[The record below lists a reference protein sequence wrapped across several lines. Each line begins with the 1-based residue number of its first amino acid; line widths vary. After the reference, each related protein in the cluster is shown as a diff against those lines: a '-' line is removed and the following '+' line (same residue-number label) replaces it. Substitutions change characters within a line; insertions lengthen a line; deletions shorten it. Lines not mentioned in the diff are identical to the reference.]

1 MDRDKAIRAAKLTAN
16 QVNSHKAADQV
27 ADLLRQGRASEVTN
41 DLMEQADP
49 QRLHH
54 HYTTGNTGMDMPM
67 DYASRMARAGQMG
80 FNTGNK
86 LYHGSVRDFNSFIP
100 SQSGKVG
107 PGVYM
112 TPNER
117 KAGIFSGY
125 EYDNNPRIEKLL
137 NEGNEKSSQVY
148 GLLATNRPATME
160 ARQAVRTNES
170 AYDDRAEHYRKK
182 FDEMGFDGVSVA
194 DERTILDPT
203 NIRSQFAR
211 FDPRLAH
218 LSHLSASTG
227 GAMELA
233 RHATAVGRAG
243 GQVAPSK
250 YMPNVPRAVHADGGP
265 VLPKGYS
272 LKVDREKMGVL
283 AHYNGQPVGQLT
295 LMRDRDSGDLTAFQM
310 AVHPKHQRK
319 GLMSAMHDAAED
331 AFGPMQPD
339 KTLTDDGF
347 AFWKGYR
354 PDAVSNN
361 LRFHA
366 DKLMGQTMQTRYGP
380 GTVKSVGSNGM
391 NTDLTDPERVGS
403 TGWAS
408 VKDNED
414 AIRGLGI
421 DPSTLKYADGGEVE
435 SKRDFVRD
443 NPGGEWLE
451 GKKARAA
458 QYPDD
463 KFMVGATTGV
473 IGGRSSM
480 FLPTHIL
487 KGIAGL
493 NDEVRTSGVHKYDSL
508 LSDAREGGFDPD
520 QKGNKVVVAVNHYG
534 QPYLLEGNTR
544 VAVAHSMGI
553 PKVKA
558 EVRYWNGAE
567 NVDGP
572 MHPEKVFGMASDNP
586 EIAKSDGGEVDGG
599 FEVGKK
605 YNGVIPQIKYLP
617 VHAIERQPSQY
628 EVSRVSDDVAKNMD
642 FSEPVEATAFRYGSN
657 NSEDHPS
664 VALQNGHHRLAAA
677 HQTGRPH
684 LPVTITAVNAKGEKL
699 NALKALS
706 DEIERTMVTKADGG
720 RVSYGNGGKS
730 LGLYSKAAQIIRN
743 QPQAKGSVDQLLA
756 MVSKTKGVKPAEL
769 TNAGRPAGD
778 TMSKEELAKHFDD
791 ALPKVDVER
800 IGGRDSNGFPQYEE
814 YTLPGGEN
822 YREHLLHL
830 SDERE
835 PPKALHRVMGA
846 FPRDFDSEEGA
857 RQYIRQLD
865 TMRNTPGMEGIAE
878 SLTRYPA
885 IYQRENG
892 RSTNPNDFKS
902 SHWDTPNVLAHVRMS
917 DRDNGETLHVHEV
930 QSDWGQ
936 EGRENGFHDPEKPF
950 EVVNKKT
957 KEVVSRHPDYSSMWD
972 AYRTHPD
979 SDNLTY
985 GDVRDEKPPQGPY
998 VGNTQQWTD
1007 LALKHIMMEAAKG
1020 GYKRVV
1026 FSPGEANADLYGQRK
1041 EVSKL
1046 EFLKSN
1052 DSGEAG
1058 ILSGFTPNGYYSSQ
1072 HDVESHADLPKL
1084 IGKENAANLLAQPPT
1099 PSPDKGE
1106 DRYTHTL
1113 QGPLQVGG
1121 HGMVDYY
1128 KNYVNQGAMKLLQ
1141 QHDQSA
1147 KPESYDLPEGYKG
1160 FALPVTDT
1168 SRESILKNGFQ
1179 AFQRGGEVRKAAGGQ
1194 VMGYVPMATLP
1205 VSRLAVARAPQYQ
1218 QQAPVA
1224 RFSESLNSLMDTVE
1238 GFKKKPE
1245 LEDVQQKADPSSGR
1259 DMLATASGQHAGYD
1273 PTGMS
1278 EAANAAYGKLVDAY
1292 GQPLII
1298 NSAYRDRKHNAEVGG
1313 ADNSQHI
1320 DGNAID
1326 VDVTGK
1332 PYDERVALA
1341 NLAWDAGY
1349 RGIGFYDN
1357 SMHFDVGDPRGW
1369 GPSHSRDSIPE
1380 WAQPFTEERYGYSGG
1395 GSAMDDNNQDKGME
1409 NGTTPINFATRPQ
1422 AGELPDAGGIRGG
1435 AGVLQAQNEAPLEGL
1450 PQKIV
1455 IPMTGQIIHAGADP
1469 RIRQVARDYMAQA
1482 GLPYSPPTKYARVD
1496 PKRAARIASDY
1507 TNMEDNP
1514 DDPLTKASYNA
1525 MIKETMDQYRAAK
1538 KSGLKIEFWNPRKQ
1552 EDPYKASPRLAT
1564 EDVRRNHHMWVFPTY
1579 SGYGSG
1585 EPISEDDAKKN
1596 PLLQLTGETWNGIPV
1611 TVNDVFRAI
1620 HDYYGHAKEGLGFRA
1635 DGEENA
1641 WRAHASMF
1649 SPLARMA
1656 MTSETRGQ
1664 NSWLNYGPHG
1674 EHNRKAR
1681 TEDTIFAPQKIGV
1694 LSHLSHHEGAE
1705 DFIKPEEISLM
1716 ASIRSRFGK
1725 KLGGAVDA
1733 ALALTR
1739 RFTKDGKSAISALK
1753 PKGK

>member
-1 MDRDKAIRAAKLTAN
+1 MDRDKAIRAAKLTTK
-16 QVNSHKAADQV
+16 QVSSHKAADQV
-27 ADLLRQGRASEVTN
+27 ADLLRQGRASEVTD
-41 DLMEQADP
+41 DLMAQADP

-243 GQVAPSK
+243 GQVVPSK
-250 YMPNVPRAVHADGGP
+250 YMPNVPRAVHADGGAANAP
-265 VLPKGYS
+265 MFQGIHPDLQDESGAPLNLYHGTPQGKEFEAFDDAKLGARDAGFHGRGHYLSPDKGNAEEYAGDGTTIGPLHAA
-272 LKVDREKMGVL
+272 LKNPYIWDVSDDMKSNKTLRDLQSMGIMKEKNKL
-283 AHYNGQPVGQLT
+283 EPWDNLQSHHIQP
-295 LMRDRDSGDLTAFQM
+295 F
-310 AVHPKHQRK
+310 
-319 GLMSAMHDAAED
+319 MSAMKKRGHDGVIVKTGYEHHPNGISEVVAFDPKTIKHTEAEVFD
-331 AFGPMQPD
+331 P
-339 KTLTDDGF
+339 
-347 AFWKGYR
+347 
-354 PDAVSNN
+354 
-361 LRFHA
+361 
-366 DKLMGQTMQTRYGP
+366 
-380 GTVKSVGSNGM
+380 
-391 NTDLTDPERVGS
+391 TDPR
-403 TGWAS
+403 
-408 VKDNED
+408 
-414 AIRGLGI
+414 IRRE
-421 DPSTLKYADGGEVE
+421 DGGEVE
-435 SKRDFVRD
+435 RKRDFFND

-451 GKKARAA
+451 GKQARAA

-508 LSDAREGGFDPD
+508 LSDAREGGFDPE

-572 MHPEKVFGMASDNP
+572 MHPEKVFGMASDNAD
-586 EIAKSDGGEVDGG
+586 IA
-599 FEVGKK
+599 
-605 YNGVIPQIKYLP
+605 
-617 VHAIERQPSQY
+617 
-628 EVSRVSDDVAKNMD
+628 
-642 FSEPVEATAFRYGSN
+642 
-657 NSEDHPS
+657 
-664 VALQNGHHRLAAA
+664 
-677 HQTGRPH
+677 
-684 LPVTITAVNAKGEKL
+684 
-699 NALKALS
+699 
-706 DEIERTMVTKADGG
+706 KADGG

-743 QPQAKGSVDQLLA
+743 QPQAKGSIDQLLA

-769 TNAGRPAGD
+769 TNAGRPAGG
-778 TMSKEELAKHFDD
+778 TMSKEELAKHFED

-865 TMRNTPGMEGIAE
+865 TLRNTPGMEGISE

-902 SHWDTPNVLAHVRMS
+902 SHWGTPNVLAHVRMS

-936 EGRENGFHDPEKPF
+936 EGRENGFHDPENPY

-1084 IGKENAANLLAQPPT
+1084 IGKENAAKLLAQPPT

-1179 AFQRGGEVRKAAGGQ
+1179 AFQRGGEVRKATGGQ

-1205 VSRLAVARAPQYQ
+1205 VSRLAVARAPVQQ
-1218 QQAPVA
+1218 QQAPVG
-1224 RFSESLNSLMDTVE
+1224 RFSDSLSSLMDTVE

-1245 LEDVQQKADPSSGR
+1245 A
-1259 DMLATASGQHAGYD
+1259 
-1273 PTGMS
+1273 
-1278 EAANAAYGKLVDAY
+1278 EAAVDSPSAASEGHAPKGVSDAAAAAYGRLVDAY
-1292 GQPLII
+1292 GQPLTI
-1298 NSAYRDRKHNAEVGG
+1298 NSAYRDPKHNAEVGG
-1313 ADNSQHI
+1313 ADNSQHTH
-1320 DGNAID
+1320 GNAYDID
-1326 VDVTGK
+1326 VSNM
-1332 PYDERVALA
+1332 PHEERVALA
-1341 NLAWDAGY
+1341 NLAWDAGF
-1349 RGIGFYDN
+1349 RGMGFYDN
-1357 SMHFDVGDPRGW
+1357 SLHFDVGDPRGW
-1369 GPSHSRDSIPE
+1369 GPSYSRDSIPE
-1380 WAQPFTEERYGYSGG
+1380 WAQPFTEERYGYADG
-1395 GSAMDDNNQDKGME
+1395 GSAMDDDNQNGEMK

-1435 AGVLQAQNEAPLEGL
+1435 TGVLQAQNEAPLEGL

-1525 MIKETMDQYRAAK
+1525 MIKETMDQYHAAK

-1753 PKGK
+1753 TKGK